1 MLTAEEMEPADHVHV
16 NAGRLWAGGVA
27 TAIVAALAVLAGVL
41 ITRGVLGIPVLAP
54 KAASDFGDSSTA
66 VYAGLAAG
74 CALLATALLHVLL
87 LGTPRAWIPRP
98 RGRCPRTPA
107 QCGPLA
113 AASGTPARDP
123 PPGWCAVPSVHP
135 RAGPGCTTRSRPGR
149 GPAVAMIAARHRS
162 PSAPT

>member
-1 MLTAEEMEPADHVHV
+1 MITAEEMEPAGHVHV

-27 TAIVAALAVLAGVL
+27 TAIVAALALLAGVL

-74 CALLATALLHVLL
+74 CALLATAL
-87 LGTPRAWIPRP
+87 
-98 RGRCPRTPA
+98 
-107 QCGPLA
+107 
-113 AASGTPARDP
+113 
-123 PPGWCAVPSVHP
+123 

-149 GPAVAMIAARHRS
+149 APTATMIAARHRS

>member
-1 MLTAEEMEPADHVHV
+1 MITAEEMEPAGHVNV

-54 KAASDFGDSSTA
+54 KAASDFGDLSTA

-87 LGTPRAWIPRP
+87 LGTPRPFMFFAWI
-98 RGRCPRTPA
+98 T
-107 QCGPLA
+107 GPFA
-113 AASGTPARDP
+113 AASGTPARDR
-123 PPGWCAVPSVHP
+123 PPGRCAVPSVHP

-149 GPAVAMIAARHRS
+149 APTAAMIAARHCS